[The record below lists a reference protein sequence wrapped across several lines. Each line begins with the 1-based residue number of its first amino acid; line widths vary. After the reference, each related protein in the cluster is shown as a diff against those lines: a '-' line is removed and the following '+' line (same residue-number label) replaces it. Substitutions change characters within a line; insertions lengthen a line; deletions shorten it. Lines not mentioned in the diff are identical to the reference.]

1 MVGQR
6 PTFLFS
12 GPRDRRFAGRGAAS
26 LEKASGVNDADERLN
41 AAEPPPKT
49 SEGLGAKVEA
59 LIRPAL
65 EDMGYDIV
73 RILLSGG
80 RRQVLQIM
88 LDRKDGKPIDVEDC
102 ASVSRA
108 ASAILDVEDP
118 ISSAYTLEV
127 SSPGIDRP
135 LTRLSDFARFA
146 GFDARVEME
155 QAVGGQRRFS
165 GRLLGVEGL
174 EIVIE
179 TEEGVQRLPFSG
191 MRKAKLLLTDA
202 LIEAAQREAEQEAA
216 GDD

>member
-1 MVGQR
+1 
-6 PTFLFS
+6 
-12 GPRDRRFAGRGAAS
+12 
-26 LEKASGVNDADERLN
+26 
-41 AAEPPPKT
+41 
-49 SEGLGAKVEA
+49 
-59 LIRPAL
+59 
-65 EDMGYDIV
+65 MGYDIV

-118 ISSAYTLEV
+118 ISGGYTLEV

-135 LTRLSDFARFA
+135 LTRLADFARFA

-155 QAVGGQRRFS
+155 QSVGGQRRFS